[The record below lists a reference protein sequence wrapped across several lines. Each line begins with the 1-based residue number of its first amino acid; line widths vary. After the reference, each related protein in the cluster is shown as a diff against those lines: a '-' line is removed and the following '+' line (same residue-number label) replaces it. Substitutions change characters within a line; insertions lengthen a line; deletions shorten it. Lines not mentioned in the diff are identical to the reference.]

1 MSSRA
6 LPYLALALAVVSL
19 GFSAIFVRWAG
30 APGTVSAFYRV
41 GLAAV
46 VMAVPALRRV
56 KRESPL
62 PRRGLW
68 LAMLAGLFF
77 AGDLGT
83 WSTAVMVGNAANVT
97 LLANTAPIWA
107 GLGAL
112 LLFGERR
119 GWVFW
124 GGLLLATLGA
134 VLVAGSDFLAHP
146 RLGYGDL
153 LGLVA
158 GVFYGAYFLAT
169 QRAREGVSSVAAW
182 WVSTAVSAGV
192 LLAASWGLGFAL
204 VGYSPA
210 TYFNLLAVALLT
222 QVGGY
227 IAISYALGRLP
238 ASVVAPTLL
247 GQPVLTALLSGPLL
261 GEGLEMVQVVG
272 GLVVLAGIWLV
283 HWRGRVSPASPRQT
297 ANTKRTVGR
306 GES

>member
-1 MSSRA
+1 MPSRT

-30 APGTVSAFYRV
+30 APGPVSAFYRV
-41 GLAAV
+41 GLAAA
-46 VMAVPALRRV
+46 VMAAPALRQAR
-56 KRESPL
+56 REGPL

-68 LAMLAGLFF
+68 LAVLAGLFF

-83 WSTAVMVGNAANVT
+83 WSTAVMVGNAASVT

-112 LLFGERR
+112 VLFRERL
-119 GWVFW
+119 GVVFW

-134 VLVAGSDFLAHP
+134 AVVLGGDFLAHP
-146 RLGYGDL
+146 SLSLGDL

-158 GVFYGAYFLAT
+158 GVFYGAFFLAT
-169 QRAREGVSSVAAW
+169 QRAREGLSSLVAW
-182 WVSTAVSAGV
+182 WVSTTVSTGAL
-192 LLAASWGLGFAL
+192 LLASWALGHSLA
-204 VGYSPA
+204 GYSAA
-210 TYFNLLAVALLT
+210 TYGYLLAVALLT

-261 GEGLEMVQVVG
+261 GEWPHAAQVLG
-272 GLVVLAGIWLV
+272 GLMVLAGIWLV
-283 HWRGRVSPASPRQT
+283 HRRAAR
-297 ANTKRTVGR
+297 
-306 GES
+306 